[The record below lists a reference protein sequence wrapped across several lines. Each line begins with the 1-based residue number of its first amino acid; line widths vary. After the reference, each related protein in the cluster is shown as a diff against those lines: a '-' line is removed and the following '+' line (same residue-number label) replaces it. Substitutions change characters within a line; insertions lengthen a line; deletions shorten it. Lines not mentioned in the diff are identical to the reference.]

1 MATVDN
7 VAAVEW
13 TASWSDALTHL
24 QAWGTVSGTTAGD
37 FRGEVA
43 LGTAISPASGAT
55 VRIPAGDLDITL
67 SEGTGIESL
76 LTAALLALIN
86 ASNGVPLWFGWGD
99 AAGRTNEV
107 SVTSYARQ
115 QPTFS

>member
-13 TASWSDALTHL
+13 TASWSDNLTHL
-24 QAWGTVSGTTAGD
+24 QAWSGSSGGT
-37 FRGEVA
+37 FRGQVA
-43 LGTAISPASGAT
+43 LGSSIGPASGAT
-55 VRIPAGDLDITL
+55 VRIPAGDLNITL
-67 SEGTGIESL
+67 SEGSGIQSS

-99 AAGRTNEV
+99 ASGSSNEV
-107 SVTSYARQ
+107 NVSGYSRQ